1 MMLAYY
7 LEDVDILAT
16 CTSRRG
22 GTRMHEWI
30 FESQDGE
37 THETEKPTSFRK
49 ETELGSLA
57 ERIRN
62 NHRQLKASL
71 ERLQA
76 SLDNLRLV
84 TKYRVFDLEATRREN
99 ARLKKL
105 IEKDEDEGE
114 TS

>member
-1 MMLAYY
+1 
-7 LEDVDILAT
+7 
-16 CTSRRG
+16 
-22 GTRMHEWI
+22 MHEWI
-30 FESQDGE
+30 FENQDGE
-37 THETEKPTSFRK
+37 TQEVEKPASLRK
-49 ETELGSLA
+49 ETEFASLA

-71 ERLQA
+71 EHLQA

-105 IEKDEDEGE
+105 LERDEEEGE

>member
-1 MMLAYY
+1 
-7 LEDVDILAT
+7 
-16 CTSRRG
+16 
-22 GTRMHEWI
+22 MHEWI

-37 THETEKPTSFRK
+37 TQEIEKSASFRK

-71 ERLQA
+71 ERLQT

-105 IEKDEDEGE
+105 LERDQEGDE